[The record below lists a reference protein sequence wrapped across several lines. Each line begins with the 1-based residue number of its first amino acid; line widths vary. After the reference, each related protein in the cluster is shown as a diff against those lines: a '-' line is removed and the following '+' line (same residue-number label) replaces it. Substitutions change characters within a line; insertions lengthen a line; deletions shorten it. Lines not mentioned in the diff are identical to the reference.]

1 LQRIPGRR
9 DDEADLRRQF
19 YRIDERLVP
28 YEAAK
33 NRGQRMSARSIY
45 FIAGE
50 SSGDAHGAVLMRE
63 IANLSP
69 GTQFFG
75 AGGSQMQ
82 KIAGGDFIDWT
93 QEAVVGLWDVVVK
106 YPYFR
111 EKFYQMY
118 TAIRKLNPDAVI
130 FVDYPGFN
138 LRLARYLRSK
148 RFAGKLIYYI
158 SPQVWAWNRGRI
170 PRMASYL
177 DLMLCIFPFEKSLYE
192 KSGLRTE
199 FVGHPM
205 VEELDRHRINQP
217 RESNV
222 IALLPGSRNREIKR
236 IFPVMLKAVKLLLRK
251 NGAIRFEASAASG
264 AAREFMKKLVTEAD
278 LGDIPIGLKNSYE
291 LMQRA
296 CVGMVASG
304 TATLE
309 SSFYLL
315 PFVLIYKVSWLT
327 YFPGRLLIRVDY
339 LGMPNILAG
348 REIIPEFI
356 QHEALPVQIA
366 DSVWKLYNDPARRA
380 NMVSEM
386 GKVIKLLGG
395 KGAGRRAAE
404 AVVRELGII
413 ANVER

>member
-1 LQRIPGRR
+1 MKPRRI
-9 DDEADLRRQF
+9 
-19 YRIDERLVP
+19 YI
-28 YEAAK
+28 
-33 NRGQRMSARSIY
+33 
-45 FIAGE
+45 IAGE

-63 IANLSP
+63 IARLVP
-69 GTQFFG
+69 DAQFFG
-75 AGGSQMQ
+75 AGGPQMQ
-82 KIAGGDFIDWT
+82 KIAQGQFMDWT
-93 QEAVVGLWDVVVK
+93 QEAVVGLWDVIVK

-118 TAIRKLNPDAVI
+118 REIRRLDPDAVI

-138 LRLARYLRSK
+138 LRLAHYLRRK
-148 RFAGKLIYYI
+148 QFTGKLIYYI

-170 PRMASYL
+170 PRMAAFL
-177 DLMLCIFPFEKSLYE
+177 DLMLCIFPFEKTLYE
-192 KSGLRTE
+192 ASGLRTE

-205 VEELDRHRINQP
+205 IEELERHRTSELRMPNL
-217 RESNV
+217 V
-222 IALLPGSRNREIKR
+222 ALLPGSRSREIKR
-236 IFPVMLKAVKLLLRK
+236 IFPVMLEATKLLRQK
-251 NGAIRFEASAASG
+251 DEAIRFETSASSEP
-264 AAREFMKKLVTEAD
+264 ARELIKKLVTESG

-296 CVGMVASG
+296 SVGMVASG

-309 SSFYLL
+309 SSFFRL

-327 YFPGRLLIRVDY
+327 YLPGRLLIRVDY

-380 NMVSEM
+380 TMVSEM
-386 GKVIKLLGG
+386 DRVIELLGG
-395 KGAGRRAAE
+395 KGAGWQAAE
-404 AVVRELGII
+404 AVLRELGLT
-413 ANVER
+413 AHHER